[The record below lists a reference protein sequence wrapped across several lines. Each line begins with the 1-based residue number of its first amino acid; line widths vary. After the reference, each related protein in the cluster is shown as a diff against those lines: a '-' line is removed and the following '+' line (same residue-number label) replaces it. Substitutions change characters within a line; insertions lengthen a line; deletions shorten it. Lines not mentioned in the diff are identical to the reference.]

1 MKPAPF
7 DYRRPDTLDEAIALL
22 AQYEGDAQPIAG
34 GQSLMPMLAFRV
46 VAPRLLV
53 DINRIPE
60 LGRISIDGDGV
71 RLGALVRWRDIERDA
86 RLIAAHPLLLAAVSH
101 VAHYQIRNRGTVGGS
116 LAHADPAAEM
126 PGLAVTC
133 DAEIEIAG
141 PHGRRIAKA
150 GEFFLAALTT
160 ALDPGELIVSV
171 HLPAWK
177 PGRRWAF
184 EEFARRRGDFALAG
198 VALFY
203 DENPAGQVE
212 TIRIGAIGVGDT
224 PLRLDAVETALR
236 GHTID
241 IKAIREAAAIAA
253 NSVEPPDDIHASA
266 DYRRALLATLLERA
280 LARATNVS
288 LPDEA
293 Q

>member
-7 DYRRPDTLDEAIALL
+7 DYRRPGSLDEAVALL
-22 AQYEGDAQPIAG
+22 AQHEGDAQPIAG

-46 VAPRLLV
+46 VTPRLLV
-53 DINRIPE
+53 DINGIPE
-60 LGRISIDGDGV
+60 LGRISIDHDGV

-86 RLIAAHPLLLAAVSH
+86 RLIAAHPLLRAGIAH

-133 DAEIEIAG
+133 DAEIEIVGLA
-141 PHGRRIAKA
+141 GRRVVKA
-150 GEFFLAALTT
+150 TEFFLAALTT
-160 ALDPGELIVSV
+160 ALNPGELIVSV
-171 HLPAWK
+171 RLPAWK
-177 PGRRWAF
+177 VGRRWAF

-203 DENPAGQVE
+203 DQDAAGQVQS
-212 TIRIGAIGVGDT
+212 IHIGAIGSGDT
-224 PLRLDAVETALR
+224 PLRLSAVEKALLGR
-236 GHTID
+236 AID
-241 IKAIREAAAIAA
+241 LSAIRDAAVVAA
-253 NSVEPPDDIHASA
+253 ESVEPPDDIHASA
-266 DYRRALLATLLERA
+266 DFRRSLLATLLERA
-280 LARATNVS
+280 LARAAGIA
-288 LPDEA
+288 LPED